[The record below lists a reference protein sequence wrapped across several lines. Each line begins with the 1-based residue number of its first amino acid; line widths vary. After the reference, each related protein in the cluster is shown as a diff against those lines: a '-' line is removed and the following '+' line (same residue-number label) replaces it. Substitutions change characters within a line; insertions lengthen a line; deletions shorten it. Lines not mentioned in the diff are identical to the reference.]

1 MDTERKANTR
11 LHLIKSAR
19 ELVAEGGFATATL
32 DAAAERATVPMDIA
46 QRYFADNVAL
56 AVDVFRYATQHEVD
70 MVFKASEADGD
81 NDTVTERLERA
92 VYTYT
97 RRALRAPR
105 MAYSLIAEP
114 VDPAVEVER
123 LKYRLAYAEI
133 FEDLIQEGIRTGEF
147 VHQSPS
153 VSAAALVG
161 LLAES
166 LIGPLFPIQ
175 GDAPD
180 ITTSLNARVAMPVD
194 QQIELTGLLCAISLR
209 ALGAQAK
216 DLLVSPCHNDI

>member
-1 MDTERKANTR
+1 MDTDRKANTYQR
-11 LHLIKSAR
+11 LIKSAR
-19 ELVAEGGFATATL
+19 ELVAEGGFTAAKL
-32 DAAAERATVPMDIA
+32 EAAAERALVEFDLA
-46 QRYFADNVAL
+46 QRYFTDNLSL
-56 AVDVFRYATQHEVD
+56 AVEVFRYATQHEVN
-70 MVFKASEADGD
+70 MVFQASEADGD
-81 NDTVTERLERA
+81 NDTVTDRLERA

-133 FEDLIQEGIRTGEF
+133 FEDIIQDGIRTGEF
-147 VHQSPS
+147 THQNPS

-161 LLAES
+161 LLAEA
-166 LIGPLFPIQ
+166 LIGPLFPVQ
-175 GDAPD
+175 GDNPD
-180 ITTSLNARVAMPVD
+180 ITASLDARKAMPVD

-209 ALGAQAK
+209 AIGAIPK
-216 DLLVSPCHNDI
+216 DLSEPSSNNDS